1 MPSSVN
7 EQDLA
12 KVPKVSKVPQVQW
25 NPAGYHRV
33 ATVQQAWG
41 LRVLDTLP
49 AKPFRRILD
58 AGCGSGRLTLALL
71 RRYPKAKIVGLDQSA
86 AMLHLARR
94 NLSRFRRVDFLAGDL
109 LTAEPG
115 DRFDL
120 IFSNATF
127 HWVLD
132 HPTLFRNLYSWL
144 QPGGVL
150 RAQCGGWG
158 NLRRVD
164 RLTPALAR
172 RGKFRDLLR
181 EFRKPVYLGTPR
193 STQHRLR
200 DAGFTQAC
208 AWLQKAP
215 TKFRSRARFLDF
227 LQHVICASY
236 LSHLPEVE
244 QKRAY
249 LEAFIDLYERRF
261 GKPYLLDYVRLNI
274 LAIKQE

>member
-1 MPSSVN
+1 MPSIVN

-12 KVPKVSKVPQVQW
+12 KVPKVSKAPRVQW

-58 AGCGSGRLTLALL
+58 AECGSGRLTLALL
-71 RRYPKAKIVGLDQSA
+71 RRYPNAKIVGLDQSA

-94 NLSRFRRVDFLAGDL
+94 NLCRFRRVDFLAGDL

-132 HPTLFRNLYSWL
+132 HPTLFRNLYSTTCDSIFGRSNRSDGGISHAGDGANRL
-144 QPGGVL
+144 QERSPIGVY
-150 RAQCGGWG
+150 G
-158 NLRRVD
+158 
-164 RLTPALAR
+164 
-172 RGKFRDLLR
+172 
-181 EFRKPVYLGTPR
+181 
-193 STQHRLR
+193 
-200 DAGFTQAC
+200 
-208 AWLQKAP
+208 
-215 TKFRSRARFLDF
+215 
-227 LQHVICASY
+227 
-236 LSHLPEVE
+236 
-244 QKRAY
+244 
-249 LEAFIDLYERRF
+249 
-261 GKPYLLDYVRLNI
+261 
-274 LAIKQE
+274 